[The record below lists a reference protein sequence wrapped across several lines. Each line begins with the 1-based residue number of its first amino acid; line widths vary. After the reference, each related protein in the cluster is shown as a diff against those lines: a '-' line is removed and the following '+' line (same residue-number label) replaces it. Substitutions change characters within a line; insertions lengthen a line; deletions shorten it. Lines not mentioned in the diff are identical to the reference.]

1 MGHSCDHMEPTTDRR
16 FRRALIIALIV
27 NAAMF
32 LVELSAG
39 LAAKSVSL
47 QADALDFLGDS
58 ASYAISLCV
67 LGLHLR
73 WRAAAALLKGVA
85 MGAFGLF
92 VLGAA
97 VWHAVSG
104 SLPGAFVMGSVGFV
118 ALAANVGV
126 ALLLMRF
133 RDGDSNMRSV
143 WLCTRNDAISNVAV
157 IIAGTAVFATNTGWP
172 DIVVAVIMSSL
183 ALTASV
189 SVIRHALSD
198 MKAEIP
204 TVPTPS

>member
-1 MGHSCDHMEPTTDRR
+1 MGHCCGHIEPTTNRI
-16 FRRALIIALIV
+16 FRRALVIALAV
-27 NAAMF
+27 NAGMF
-32 LVELSAG
+32 VIELSAG

-73 WRAAAALLKGVA
+73 WRAAAALLKGIT
-85 MGAFGLF
+85 MGLFGIF

-97 VWHAVSG
+97 VWHALSG
-104 SLPGAFVMGSVGFV
+104 SLPGAFVMGSVGFA

-143 WLCTRNDAISNVAV
+143 WLCTRNDAISNLAV
-157 IIAGTAVFATNTGWP
+157 IVAGAAVFATQTGWP
-172 DIVVAVIMSSL
+172 DIIVAMIMSTL
-183 ALTASV
+183 ALTASA
-189 SVIRHALSD
+189 SVIRHALS
-198 MKAEIP
+198 EIKGDSP
-204 TVPTPS
+204 ALIAAD